1 VPTSPINE
9 SARDARDDQA
19 AAPES
24 AFEPLLRDYEER
36 LARAV
41 AMGGAAKLERR
52 KSTGVLNA
60 RERIARLCD
69 PGSFI
74 ETGLFGT
81 SSSNPADRDRSPTD
95 GKVTG
100 FGRIDGR
107 EAAVAA
113 NDFTVMGASSS
124 STNGRKLAH
133 LKRVATERGLPMVF
147 LGESSGARM
156 PDHMGSRGMGGLL
169 GNDPTQYQRMR
180 ETPWAAATLGPSY
193 GSSSWY
199 SVLAD
204 FNVMRKGAVLAVSS
218 SLLASLAIKE
228 DVAPEELGGW
238 RLHAEV
244 TGFADLVVDTDEEA
258 LDAVKTF
265 LAYLPSHHNEAPP
278 QRPVS
283 AGSGA
288 AMQRIVDVLP
298 SVRTQVYDM
307 RRIVR
312 AVVDAD
318 SFFELKAR
326 FGKVAV
332 TGLARLDGRTVGI
345 IANNPLFK
353 GGALDTD
360 ACEKITSFL
369 VLCDSFN
376 VPLIMFVD
384 TPGFAIGTD
393 AERRRAPGKIM
404 NWMNAL
410 QLVTV
415 PRISIIVRKT
425 YGQAYLNM
433 GGGRNSD
440 EVAAWPTAEISFMD
454 PRFGVRVVHGL
465 EPGQDGFD
473 DHLAQM
479 DRDSEVWDAASV
491 FAVQSVIRPHET
503 RDYLI
508 RTLDVHRMRAT
519 GGVGRHLIRAWPTSY

>member
-1 VPTSPINE
+1 MNRPAHDRRNDKAKASE
-9 SARDARDDQA
+9 G
-19 AAPES
+19 
-24 AFEPLLRDYEER
+24 AFDPQLQDYEER
-36 LARAV
+36 LARAL
-41 AMGGAAKLERR
+41 AMGGADKLARR
-52 KSTGVLNA
+52 RSAGVLNA
-60 RERIARLCD
+60 RERIEYLCD
-69 PGSFI
+69 PGSFVEI
-74 ETGLFGT
+74 GLFGT
-81 SSSNPADRDRSPTD
+81 SASNPADRDRTPAD

-100 FGRIDGR
+100 FGRIRGR

-113 NDFTVMGASSS
+113 NDFTVLGASSS

-133 LKRVATERGLPMVF
+133 LKRVATERGMPMVF

-156 PDHMGSRGMGGLL
+156 PDHMGSRGMGTLL

-180 ETPWAAATLGPSY
+180 ETPWAAATLGLSY

-199 SVLAD
+199 SVLSD

-228 DVAPEELGGW
+228 EVDPEDLGGW

-244 TGFADLVVDTDEEA
+244 TGFADLVVDSDQEA
-258 LDAVKTF
+258 LDGIKTF
-265 LAYLPSHHNEAPP
+265 LGYLPSHHNEPPP
-278 QRPVS
+278 QHPVS

-288 AMQRIVDVLP
+288 AMDHIVDVLP
-298 SVRTQVYDM
+298 AQRTQVYDM
-307 RRIVR
+307 RRIAR

-326 FGKVAV
+326 FGKVAI
-332 TGLARLDGRTVGI
+332 TGFARLDGRTVGI
-345 IANNPLFK
+345 IANNPLYK

-360 ACEKITSFL
+360 ACDKITSFL

-376 VPLIMFVD
+376 VPLIMLVD
-384 TPGFAIGTD
+384 TPGFVIGTD

-404 NWMNAL
+404 NWMHAL

-415 PRISIIVRKT
+415 PKISVIVRKT

-454 PRFGVRVVHGL
+454 PQFGVRVVYGA
-465 EPGQDGFD
+465 ERGQTGFD
-473 DHLAQM
+473 DYLRQM

-519 GGVGRHLIRAWPTSY
+519 GGVGRHLLRAWPTSY

>member
-1 VPTSPINE
+1 MSRSVHDPDERNH
-9 SARDARDDQA
+9 AAQA
-19 AAPES
+19 PD
-24 AFEPLLRDYEER
+24 PLLRDYEQR
-36 LARAV
+36 LDRAL
-41 AMGGAAKLERR
+41 AMGGPDKLARR
-52 KSTGVLNA
+52 KSDGVLNA
-60 RERIARLCD
+60 RERVAYLCD

-74 ETGLFGT
+74 EVGVFGT
-81 SSSNPADRDRSPTD
+81 SASNPADRDRTPAD

-100 FGRIDGR
+100 FGRVRGR
-107 EAAVAA
+107 ETAVTA

-156 PDHMGSRGMGGLL
+156 PDHMGSRGMGTLL
-169 GNDPTQYQRMR
+169 GNDPTQYQRTR
-180 ETPWAAATLGPSY
+180 ETPWAAATLGLSY

-228 DVAPEELGGW
+228 DVDPEQLGGW
-238 RLHAEV
+238 RLHSEV
-244 TGFADLVVDTDEEA
+244 TGFADLVVDSDEEA
-258 LDAVKTF
+258 LDAIKTF
-265 LAYLPSHHNEAPP
+265 LGYLPSHHNEPP
-278 QRPVS
+278 PEHPVP

-288 AMQRIVDVLP
+288 AMERIADVLP
-298 SVRTQVYDM
+298 AARTQVYDM

-332 TGLARLDGRTVGI
+332 TGLARLEGRTVGI
-345 IANNPLFK
+345 IANNPLYK

-360 ACEKITSFL
+360 ACDKITSFI

-376 VPLIMFVD
+376 VPLIMLVD
-384 TPGFAIGTD
+384 TPGFVIGTD

-404 NWMNAL
+404 NWMSAL
-410 QLVTV
+410 QLVSV
-415 PRISIIVRKT
+415 PKISVIVRKT

-454 PRFGVRVVHGL
+454 PQFGVRVVHGA
-465 EPGQDGFD
+465 ERGQAGFD
-473 DHLAQM
+473 DYLRQM

-508 RTLDVHRMRAT
+508 RTLDVHRMRAS
-519 GGVGRHLIRAWPTSY
+519 GGIGRHLLRAWPTSY